1 MVLGWVCI
9 TAAMALVLFLFMV
22 YFNYRKGNMENL
34 KPENK
39 HHKVEVVDSDDHTV
53 KMQQFEIEY
62 TDKHHE
68 PRSYEMKDH
77 HDDQYEDTYAEE
89 DHHYESGANR
99 ES

>member
-22 YFNYRKGNMENL
+22 YFNYRKTNMENL
-34 KPENK
+34 EVENK
-39 HHKVEVVDSDDHTV
+39 HHKDKVADDHKSL
-53 KMQQFEIEY
+53 KMKQFEIEY

-68 PRSYEMKDH
+68 PRSYEMEEH
-77 HDDQYEDTYAEE
+77 HDDQYEDTYAEK
-89 DHHYESGANR
+89 DDHYESGANR